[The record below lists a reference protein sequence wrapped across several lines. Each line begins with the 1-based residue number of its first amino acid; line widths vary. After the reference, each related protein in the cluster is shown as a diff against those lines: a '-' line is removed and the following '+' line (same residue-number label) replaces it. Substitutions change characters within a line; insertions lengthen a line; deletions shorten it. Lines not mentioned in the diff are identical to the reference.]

1 MSVDWTAVPNLV
13 RGRTKE
19 AGMFV
24 TVVVDCF
31 LMALSGHVW
40 GAEFTVS
47 DVKELAAALR
57 MAQTSDSV
65 VLKKGVYKARIT
77 LNKPGLILRGEEGAV
92 IDAAGDGIALK
103 IRKPKIRVN
112 NLTIRNYGKNLKA
125 RHAGIRVYKNAND
138 VTLSELVLEGP
149 GFGIRAD
156 DVERLRI
163 ENCSITGDTSL
174 YEVDRGDG
182 VFLRRVKDPILTG
195 NSVRNVR
202 DGFYLEYV
210 ERSKITRNAFDGTV
224 YSCHFMYTKG
234 DYCGYNTAKN
244 ARGAWT
250 LMDSEGITLEYCT
263 SSSSQIFGILL
274 NVMDKCDVHDNVV
287 SLVHNPQGRAV
298 SDTEGKGIFVYGP
311 GTNKIYRNHISQCD
325 IGIGVAMGGEGN
337 VLWDNAF
344 VDNRIQVRYV
354 GEKPLEWSHE
364 GRGNYWSTYMGWD
377 LNHDGIGD
385 RSFQPNDSLDRI
397 FWIYPEASFLMD
409 SPVVALL
416 RWITSQFE
424 MDRGKGVTDSHPLI
438 SVPPLL
444 HGRNN

>member
-210 ERSKITRNAFDGTV
+210 ERSKITRNAFDP
-224 YSCHFMYTKG
+224 
-234 DYCGYNTAKN
+234 KN
-244 ARGAWT
+244 KENLTR
-250 LMDSEGITLEYCT
+250 S
-263 SSSSQIFGILL
+263 
-274 NVMDKCDVHDNVV
+274 VK
-287 SLVHNPQGRAV
+287 QG
-298 SDTEGKGIFVYGP
+298 SK
-311 GTNKIYRNHISQCD
+311 S
-325 IGIGVAMGGEGN
+325 
-337 VLWDNAF
+337 
-344 VDNRIQVRYV
+344 
-354 GEKPLEWSHE
+354 
-364 GRGNYWSTYMGWD
+364 
-377 LNHDGIGD
+377 
-385 RSFQPNDSLDRI
+385 
-397 FWIYPEASFLMD
+397 
-409 SPVVALL
+409 
-416 RWITSQFE
+416 
-424 MDRGKGVTDSHPLI
+424 
-438 SVPPLL
+438 
-444 HGRNN
+444 